1 MPGFVLGVRLVLA
14 AVFAVAG
21 TAKLLD
27 AAGSRAALEGF
38 GVPRAAARPASRV
51 LPVAELAIAAGLLV
65 PASAWWSALAAAG
78 LLAVFMAAIGVEHG
92 ARGRPRLSL
101 LRAAPLGAGELAH
114 PAEKWRA
121 RRGRRCRGAGRTR
134 RLGPEP
140 GPLGRPAERRGARA
154 RRRRRGAV
162 RGGGGAR
169 LVPVRACPGRTAGSW
184 PAWRIW
190 SSGSAPAARLGPRG
204 WRVCGRPAVRAPS
217 GVLPSVCRPRTSSC
231 LPPTGG
237 ASRCGRFSAGDC
249 RCCSSS
255 QFPGAVTATHCSRRW
270 PAGST
275 SIATASRLRS
285 QPGDLPGRTP
295 PRRRHPGCAMCSCK
309 PTAKSPRPT
318 RQTAPRAQC

>member
-1 MPGFVLGVRLVLA
+1 MVECAGRGR
-14 AVFAVAG
+14 VAG
-21 TAKLLD
+21 
-27 AAGSRAALEGF
+27 
-38 GVPRAAARPASRV
+38 RV
-51 LPVAELAIAAGLLV
+51 HGRDRREY
-65 PASAWWSALAAAG
+65 
-78 LLAVFMAAIGVEHG
+78 G

-121 RRGRRCRGAGRTR
+121 RRGRRCCGAGRTWR
-134 RLGPEP
+134 IGPEP
-140 GPLGRPAERRGARA
+140 GPLGRPSERRGARA

-169 LVPVRACPGRTAGSW
+169 LVPVPAFPAERPGPGPPGESGAADRHRRPAC
-184 PAWRIW
+184 
-190 SSGSAPAARLGPRG
+190 GPRG
-204 WRVCGRPAVRAPS
+204 WRVCGMPAVRAPS
-217 GVLPSVCRPRTSSC
+217 GVLPSVCRPRNSSC

-237 ASRCGRFSAGDC
+237 ASRCGRFLAGDC

-285 QPGDLPGRTP
+285 QPGDLPGRRP
-295 PRRRHPGCAMCSCK
+295 PRRRHTGCAMCFCK
-309 PTAKSPRPT
+309 PIAKSPRPT
-318 RQTAPRAQC
+318 R

>member
-21 TAKLLD
+21 TGKLLD
-27 AAGSRAALEGF
+27 AAGTRGALEGF
-38 GVPRAAARPASRV
+38 GVPRRAARLAGPV

-78 LLAVFMAAIGVEHG
+78 LLAVFMAAIGVSM
-92 ARGRPRLSL
+92 ARGAAPDCHCFGRLHSAPVSWRTQVRNGVLAAAGGVAVLAGRGASGLSPVRWAGHLNAAELGLAAAVVALSAVAAGQGWFLYRLS
-101 LRAAPLGAGELAH
+101 RQNGRVLA
-114 PAEKWRA
+114 
-121 RRGRRCRGAGRTR
+121 
-134 RLGPEP
+134 RLEN
-140 GPLGRPAERRGARA
+140 LEQRMASAA
-154 RRRRRGAV
+154 RRR
-162 RGGGGAR
+162 
-169 LVPVRACPGRTAGSW
+169 
-184 PAWRIW
+184 
-190 SSGSAPAARLGPRG
+190 PRVQ
-204 WRVCGRPAVRAPS
+204 RVCGMPAVRAPS

-237 ASRCGRFSAGDC
+237 ASRCGRFSAEDC

-255 QFPGAVTATHCSRRW
+255 QIPGAVTARHCSRRW

-295 PRRRHPGCAMCSCK
+295 PRRRHTGCAMCLCK

-318 RQTAPRAQC
+318 R